1 MFLLHATNFGFPA
14 THPIKKI
21 FGRKAVNL
29 KNNPTTM
36 KEKIISSLQDPMQLE
51 LLFRSNN
58 DQFKA
63 SFNEL
68 YPSMDKTGITEVW
81 NIRLNYQTA
90 EKITWGGRSEWLVVI
105 ILCLLASFVAKIPE
119 FFAVDEE
126 FFYIRNLSLI
136 AFPFTM
142 AYFIWKNRPSQKII
156 LLLGM
161 VLAIGAI
168 YINLIPSGKEVTMSD
183 PSRYKPYSDSFL
195 LVCIHLPL
203 LLWSALGLA
212 YTGNAFRQNEA
223 RVSFLKFNADIIIV
237 GNVVSL
243 AFGLLTA
250 ITIGLFSAI
259 NINIGEFYFE
269 WIIIAAMASAPVV
282 CAYIVQINPRL
293 VNRITPIIARIFSPL
308 VLITLLIYIPA
319 IFISGKDPFHDR
331 DFLLVFNLLLIGVMA
346 IIFFAVSAN
355 DKDKPSG
362 FANWVL
368 LGLCIATIVVNAI
381 ALAAIAYRIV
391 EWGFTPN
398 RTAVL
403 GGNVLILI
411 NMVLASIKVLGLVRG
426 KAKREDVEYAITRY
440 LPIYTAWTILVV
452 FALPLIFHFK

>member
-1 MFLLHATNFGFPA
+1 
-14 THPIKKI
+14 
-21 FGRKAVNL
+21 
-29 KNNPTTM
+29 M
-36 KEKIISSLQDPMQLE
+36 KEKIIASLQDPMQLE
-51 LLFRSNN
+51 LLYRSNN

-68 YPSMDKTGITEVW
+68 YPSLDKTSITDVW
-81 NIRLNYQTA
+81 NIRLNYQTT
-90 EKITWGGRSEWLVVI
+90 EKINWGGRSEWLVVI
-105 ILCLLASFVAKIPE
+105 ILCLLASFAAKIPE
-119 FFAVDEE
+119 LFPVDEE
-126 FFYIRNLSLI
+126 FFYIRNIGFI
-136 AFPFTM
+136 AFPFM
-142 AYFIWKNRPSQKII
+142 MGYFIWKNRPTNKI
-156 LLLGM
+156 LLILSSM
-161 VLAIGAI
+161 LLAGVF
-168 YINLIPSGKEVTMSD
+168 YINLIPSGKEVLMSD
-183 PSRYKPYSDSFL
+183 ASKYKPYSDSFL

-212 YTGNAFRQNEA
+212 YTGNAYRQNDA

-269 WIIIAAMASAPVV
+269 WIIVAAMASSPVV
-282 CAYIVQINPRL
+282 CAYIVQANPKL

-308 VLITLLIYIPA
+308 VLITLMIYIPA

-346 IIFFAVSAN
+346 IIFFAVSATE
-355 DKDKPSG
+355 KDKPSG

-368 LGLCIATIVVNAI
+368 MGLCITTVLVNAI
-381 ALAAIAYRIV
+381 ALAAISYRIL

-403 GGNVLILI
+403 GGNILILI
-411 NMVLASIKVLGLVRG
+411 NMIMASIKVAAMLNEKGTQ
-426 KAKREDVEYAITRY
+426 EDVQHAITRY
-440 LPIYTAWTILVV
+440 LPIYTIWTIIVV
-452 FALPLIFHFK
+452 FLFPLIFHFK

>member
-1 MFLLHATNFGFPA
+1 
-14 THPIKKI
+14 
-21 FGRKAVNL
+21 
-29 KNNPTTM
+29 M
-36 KEKIISSLQDPMQLE
+36 KEKIIASIQDPMQLE
-51 LLFRSNN
+51 LLYRSNN

-68 YPSMDKTGITEVW
+68 YPSLEKTGIVDVW
-81 NIRLNYQTA
+81 NIRLNYQTT
-90 EKITWGGRSEWLVVI
+90 EKINWGGRSEWLIVLV
-105 ILCLLASFVAKIPE
+105 LCLLASFVAKIPE
-119 FFAVDEE
+119 LFRVDEE
-126 FFYIRNLSLI
+126 FFYIRNISLI

-142 AYFIWKNRPSQKII
+142 AYFIWKNPPSQKII
-156 LLLGM
+156 LLLGA

-223 RVSFLKFNADIIIV
+223 RVSFLKFNADIAIV
-237 GNVVSL
+237 SNAVSL

-250 ITIGLFSAI
+250 ITIGLFYAI

-269 WIIIAAMASAPVV
+269 WIIVAALASSPVI
-282 CAYIVQINPRL
+282 CAYVVQANPKL

-308 VLITLLIYIPA
+308 VLITLLVYIPS

-346 IIFFAVSAN
+346 IIFFAVSAT

-368 LGLCIATIVVNAI
+368 LGLCTATIVVNAI
-381 ALAAIAYRIV
+381 ALAAISYRIV

-411 NMVLASIKVLGLVRG
+411 NMILASIKVLGMVRG
-426 KAKREDVEYAITRY
+426 KATQEDVEFSITRY
-440 LPIYTAWTILVV
+440 LPIYTTWTIIVV
-452 FALPLIFHFK
+452 FLLPLIFQFK

>member
-1 MFLLHATNFGFPA
+1 M
-14 THPIKKI
+14 
-21 FGRKAVNL
+21 
-29 KNNPTTM
+29 
-36 KEKIISSLQDPMQLE
+36 
-51 LLFRSNN
+51 
-58 DQFKA
+58 
-63 SFNEL
+63 
-68 YPSMDKTGITEVW
+68 
-81 NIRLNYQTA
+81 
-90 EKITWGGRSEWLVVI
+90 
-105 ILCLLASFVAKIPE
+105 ASFVAKIPE
-119 FFAVDEE
+119 FFKVDEE
-126 FFYIRNLSLI
+126 FFYIRNISMI
-136 AFPFTM
+136 AFPFIL

-156 LLLGM
+156 LLLGA

-212 YTGNAFRQNEA
+212 YTGNAYRQNDA
-223 RVSFLKFNADIIIV
+223 RVSFLKFNADILIV

-269 WIIIAAMASAPVV
+269 WIVVAAMASSPVV
-282 CAYIVQINPRL
+282 CAYIVQANPRL

-319 IFISGKDPFHDR
+319 IFVSGKDPFHDR
-331 DFLLVFNLLLIGVMA
+331 DFLLVFNILLIGVMA
-346 IIFFAVSAN
+346 IIFFAVSAT

-368 LGLCIATIVVNAI
+368 LGLCTATIVVNSI
-381 ALAAIAYRIV
+381 ALAAISYRIV

-398 RTAVL
+398 RSAVL
-403 GGNVLILI
+403 GGNILILI
-411 NMVLASIKVLGLVRG
+411 NMVLASLKVVGMVRG
-426 KAKREDVEYAITRY
+426 KSNREDVEYAITRY
-440 LPIYTAWTILVV
+440 LPIYTAWTIIVV
-452 FALPLIFHFK
+452 FLFPLIFQFK

>member
-1 MFLLHATNFGFPA
+1 
-14 THPIKKI
+14 
-21 FGRKAVNL
+21 
-29 KNNPTTM
+29 M
-36 KEKIISSLQDPMQLE
+36 KEKIIASIQDPMQLE
-51 LLFRSNN
+51 LLYRSNN

-68 YPSMDKTGITEVW
+68 YPSLDKTSITDVW
-81 NIRLNYQTA
+81 NIRLNYQTT
-90 EKITWGGRSEWLVVI
+90 EKINWGGRSEWLVVI

-119 FFAVDEE
+119 FFKVDEE
-126 FFYIRNLSLI
+126 FFYIRNISMI
-136 AFPFTM
+136 AFPFIL

-156 LLLGM
+156 LLLGA

-212 YTGNAFRQNEA
+212 YTGNTYRQNDA
-223 RVSFLKFNADIIIV
+223 RVSFLKFNADILIV

-250 ITIGLFSAI
+250 ITIGLFAAI

-269 WIIIAAMASAPVV
+269 WIIVAAMASSPVV
-282 CAYIVQINPRL
+282 CAYIVQANPRL

-319 IFISGKDPFHDR
+319 IFVSGKDPFHDR
-331 DFLLVFNLLLIGVMA
+331 DFLLVFNILLIGVMA
-346 IIFFAVSAN
+346 IIFFAVSAT

-368 LGLCIATIVVNAI
+368 LGLCTATIVVNSI
-381 ALAAIAYRIV
+381 ALAAISYRIV

-398 RTAVL
+398 RSAVL
-403 GGNVLILI
+403 GGNILILI
-411 NMVLASIKVLGLVRG
+411 NMVLASLKVVGMVRG
-426 KAKREDVEYAITRY
+426 KSNREDVEYAITRY
-440 LPIYTAWTILVV
+440 LPIYTAWTIIVV
-452 FALPLIFHFK
+452 FLFPLIFQFK

>member
-1 MFLLHATNFGFPA
+1 
-14 THPIKKI
+14 
-21 FGRKAVNL
+21 
-29 KNNPTTM
+29 M
-36 KEKIISSLQDPMQLE
+36 KEKIIASLQDPMQLE
-51 LLFRSNN
+51 LLYRSNN

-68 YPSMDKTGITEVW
+68 YPSLDKTSITDVW

-90 EKITWGGRSEWLVVI
+90 EKINWGGRSEWLVVI

-119 FFAVDEE
+119 LFHVNEE
-126 FFYIRNLSLI
+126 FFYARNISLI
-136 AFPFTM
+136 AFPFIM
-142 AYFIWKNRPSQKII
+142 AYFAWKNKPSQKII
-156 LLLGM
+156 LLLAA
-161 VLAIGAI
+161 VLAIAAV
-168 YINLIPSGKEVTMSD
+168 YMNLIPDGKNGQLSTD
-183 PSRYKPYSDSFL
+183 PKLYKPYSDSFL

-212 YTGNAFRQNEA
+212 YTGNAYRQNDA

-250 ITIGLFSAI
+250 ITIGLFYAI
-259 NINIGEFYFE
+259 NINIGEFYFK
-269 WIIIAAMASAPVV
+269 WIITAAMASAPVV
-282 CAYIVQINPRL
+282 CAYIVQTNPKL

-308 VLITLLIYIPA
+308 VLITLLVYIPS
-319 IFISGKDPFHDR
+319 IFVSGKDPFHDR

-346 IIFFAVSAN
+346 IIFFAVSAT

-411 NMVLASIKVLGLVRG
+411 NMVLASLKVLGLVRG
-426 KAKREDVEYAITRY
+426 KANREDVEYAITRY

-452 FALPLIFHFK
+452 FVLPLIFHFK

>member
-1 MFLLHATNFGFPA
+1 
-14 THPIKKI
+14 
-21 FGRKAVNL
+21 
-29 KNNPTTM
+29 M
-36 KEKIISSLQDPMQLE
+36 KEKIIASIQDPMQLE
-51 LLFRSNN
+51 LLYRSNN

-63 SFNEL
+63 SFNDL
-68 YPSMDKTGITEVW
+68 YPSLDKTPIADVW

-90 EKITWGGRSEWLVVI
+90 EKINWGGRSEWLIVI

-119 FFAVDEE
+119 VFPVDEE
-126 FFYIRNLSLI
+126 FFYIRNIGFI

-142 AYFIWKNRPSQKII
+142 GYFIWKNRPDNKI
-156 LLLGM
+156 LLILSAIL
-161 VLAIGAI
+161 LAGIV
-168 YINLIPSGKEVTMSD
+168 YINLIPSGKEVTISD

-212 YTGNAFRQNEA
+212 YTGNAYRQNEA
-223 RVSFLKFNADIIIV
+223 RVSFLKFNADIAIV

-259 NINIGEFYFE
+259 NINIGEFYLE
-269 WIIIAAMASAPVV
+269 WIIVAAMASSPIV
-282 CAYIVQINPRL
+282 CAYIVQANPKL

-308 VLITLLIYIPA
+308 VLITLLVYIPA

-331 DFLLVFNLLLIGVMA
+331 DFLLVFNLLLMGVMA
-346 IIFFAVSAN
+346 IIFFAVSATE
-355 DKDKPSG
+355 KDKTNG

-368 LGLCIATIVVNAI
+368 VGLCLTTIMVNSI
-381 ALAAIAYRIV
+381 ALAAISYRIV

-403 GGNVLILI
+403 GGNILILI
-411 NMVLASIKVLGLVRG
+411 NLIMASIKVIGVMRA
-426 KAKREDVEYAITRY
+426 KANQEDVQHAITRY
-440 LPIYTAWTILVV
+440 LPVYTAWTIIVV
-452 FALPLIFHFK
+452 FLFPLIFHFK